1 MEDKFEKELVNIMQ
15 KDIEISLGV
24 RKSLDNTYN
33 VITKKGR
40 SRRKR
45 LFTKRSVAV
54 ACSFL
59 IVGVLLLSN
68 ETVRAVIKPFLNFG
82 DKGIEKVVDEGLV
95 QQNGSSAIDKNI
107 RVTLDNYFYDSNKFG
122 MSFKLNFDDRNILE
136 GDIENIELNYR
147 IKNGNGEY
155 IDEDVSDEEPLK
167 GNNDIISSISQ
178 KNPII
183 DVGNGEV
190 QCDLLLESTNGKIPK
205 LENADIEIESINI
218 FYKQRSEETKI
229 IYGTW
234 NLPLDSIKE
243 IDAKEVEY
251 SAVNNNS
258 KVEILNAKASPT
270 SFNISFTLDISPE
283 NSKALENLEMKL
295 ANENGE
301 VYNCNGWDTE
311 EKNGKE
317 VVTTNFP
324 VSSLEDNSKYKLI
337 LSKIG
342 EYNENN
348 KFNMLIPD
356 TEIELMKK

>member
-1 MEDKFEKELVNIMQ
+1 MEDKFEKELVNVMQ
-15 KDIEISLGV
+15 KDIEIPLGV

-33 VITKKGR
+33 VIIKKGR
-40 SRRKR
+40 SRRKK

-59 IVGVLLLSN
+59 IVGVLLISN

-107 RVTLDNYFYDSNKFG
+107 KVTLDNYFYDSNKLG
-122 MSFKLNFDDRNILE
+122 MSFKLNFDDKNILE

-155 IDEDVSDEEPLK
+155 IDEHVSDEEPLK

-178 KNPII
+178 KSPII
-183 DVGNGEV
+183 DVENGEV
-190 QCDLLLESTNGKIPK
+190 ECNMVLESTKGEIPK

-218 FYKQRSEETKI
+218 FYKQRSEEAKI

-234 NLPLDSIKE
+234 NLPLD
-243 IDAKEVEY
+243 
-251 SAVNNNS
+251 
-258 KVEILNAKASPT
+258 
-270 SFNISFTLDISPE
+270 ISPK

-295 ANENGE
+295 ASENGE
-301 VYNCNGWDTE
+301 VYNCNAWNIE

-317 VVTTNFP
+317 IVTTNFS
-324 VSSLEDNSKYKLI
+324 VSSLEDNSKYKLT

-342 EYNENN
+342 EYNGND
-348 KFNMLIPD
+348 FNTLIPD
-356 TEIELMKK
+356 TEIDLIQK